1 MFRHFTGHKLC
12 YRADLLGSGSVTCV
26 RLEQCGGG
34 YDIIGSVA
42 RTCDTGERARD
53 RPVPPR

>member
-34 YDIIGSVA
+34 CDIIGSVA
-42 RTCDTGERARD
+42 RTCDTGRER
-53 RPVPPR
+53 P